1 MSDRLSVDRLP
12 LAYIRLDAEGHVCDW
27 NAAAETLFGYSKQEA
42 IGRSCIE
49 LIVPLP
55 LSEHLQDVLRRVRSG
70 DMQAHSI
77 NENRTKDGRLV
88 TCQWYNT
95 PLMALD
101 GRFEGVISLAEDV
114 TERIRVDRSLE
125 ESDSLLK
132 SVIESIPD
140 AIYVKDRESRYLWA
154 NSACARIMNR
164 SVQQVIGYS
173 DADLFAPEIASKFMA
188 HDRQVMQG
196 GVAKTFVD
204 VIASADVKR
213 FYVTTK
219 APYLGSNG
227 QLLGI
232 LGISHDITERQLA
245 EDEQK
250 RQKEILQSIFDHI
263 PVMIGFMDAA
273 GRTYFV
279 NRHWDETLGWSLEE
293 MEESKLRAE
302 LYPDPESRRRVM
314 EFVREATGKRVD
326 FKTRVRDGRV
336 LDICWVCVALSD
348 GSRIGIGEDVT
359 QRKEEEQL
367 RENDAARLRVLSR
380 RLVQVQE
387 EERRHLAREL
397 HDEIGQLLTGL
408 RLLLRPDL
416 DVPNGVVEARRVQA
430 QGVVDEIL
438 EKVRALSSDLRPAAL
453 DHLGLIPALITLFE
467 RFSAQTRVTVEFKH
481 EGAEGRFAPE
491 VETTAYR
498 IVQEALTNVARHA
511 DVDQATVR
519 IWSTDGRLHVQI
531 DDRGCGFDPEAVLS
545 VPLTGGLT
553 GMQERVAL
561 LAGTLTIESRP
572 GAGAQITAELPCLQ
586 RPEGS

>member
-1 MSDRLSVDRLP
+1 
-12 LAYIRLDAEGHVCDW
+12 
-27 NAAAETLFGYSKQEA
+27 
-42 IGRSCIE
+42 
-49 LIVPLP
+49 
-55 LSEHLQDVLRRVRSG
+55 
-70 DMQAHSI
+70 
-77 NENRTKDGRLV
+77 
-88 TCQWYNT
+88 
-95 PLMALD
+95 MALD

-188 HDRQVMQG
+188 HDRQVMEG

-250 RQKEILQSIFDHI
+250 RQKESLQSIFDHI

-293 MEESKLRAE
+293 MEESKLWAE